1 MTYTATYSPEDNKL
15 RLYSSTRLDRKLYAR
30 VRGAGFIYAPK
41 QELFVAPMWTP
52 EREDLLIELCGE
64 IDDED
69 TSLVER
75 AEERA
80 DRFVDYKDK
89 RVSDAER
96 AHEAVSRIAD
106 NIPLGQPIL
115 IGHHSE
121 RHARKDA
128 ERIENGMRKTVKM
141 WHTAKYW
148 EDRAKGALRHAKYKE
163 LPGVRHRRIKSL
175 EADLRR
181 YQNSFTPDPKTKP
194 QMWDGEEHVWIT
206 NGSRGGRW
214 AKSSGLPAIE
224 QQSRRWIEHLQ
235 NRIAYEKAMLREAG
249 GIAAAQFSIEVGGRV
264 LVADEWVVVLK
275 PNRVGG
281 TLNSVSTTPLRH
293 WHGSSTKVEIE
304 RVKDYRA
311 PGPGD
316 TEKVKAATKL
326 PPLCNY
332 PGEGFAQMTQA
343 EWDKKH
349 KDYKTT
355 RAVDAT
361 ATHARHRVRHA
372 MTTGY
377 KYGHIFIT
385 DAKRVDPPAAP
396 LAPAGPEVF
405 AREKDSRQGTDLS
418 PSTEMSRAI
427 HAAIPKDDRIPS
439 YEHLHEM
446 GKAATAGVQV
456 VIAPQLFP
464 TPPELADRMV
474 DFQRR
479 SLGDIRAE
487 LRIELLRIEEALRLD
502 GAWLTILALS
512 NVEDDRVGMELRR
525 HITVHRA
532 SRVVLELGGH
542 EFACCLGRMV
552 PANARLR
559 ELFQLFER
567 DADTVTV
574 RLTYA
579 VIAAYQSRQRHR
591 FRSGES
597 CVPPGAMLHRLDG
610 LAVRILVFVRRSLA
624 NQLFACLRVLA
635 LTEVGKILSRN
646 RTGKPQVCC
655 ETALPL
661 AGNDAALR
669 PIILL
674 PRCELLLVVALCLA
688 GGQRL

>member
-15 RLYSSTRLDRKLYAR
+15 RLYSSTRLDREVYAR

-89 RVSDAER
+89 RISDAER
-96 AHEAVSRIAD
+96 THEAVSRIAD

-163 LPGVRHRRIKSL
+163 IPGVRHRRIKGL

-181 YQNSFTPDPKTKP
+181 YQNSFTPDSKTKP

-214 AKSSGLPAIE
+214 AKSSSLPAIE
-224 QQSRRWIEHLQ
+224 QQSRRWIEHLV
-235 NRIAYEKAMLREAG
+235 NRIAYEKAMLGEAG
-249 GIAAAQFSIEVGGRV
+249 GIAAAQFTIEVGGRV

-275 PNRVGG
+275 LNRVDG
-281 TLNSVSTTPLRH
+281 TLNSVNTTPLRH

-361 ATHARHRVRHA
+361 PTHARHRVRHA

-396 LAPAGPEVF
+396 LVPAGPEVF
-405 AREKDSRQGTDLS
+405 ARAKDSRQGSDLS

-427 HAAIPKDDRIPS
+427 HADIRPGQQVLEPSAGTGRIIDAIRRNAHGYTITAVELNCNMAHRLRTVDCVDDTRQADFLGCNDDLGTFDRIV
-439 YEHLHEM
+439 M
-446 GKAATAGVQV
+446 N
-456 VIAPQLFP
+456 
-464 TPPELADRMV
+464 PP
-474 DFQRR
+474 F
-479 SLGDIRAE
+479 
-487 LRIELLRIEEALRLD
+487 
-502 GAWLTILALS
+502 
-512 NVEDDRVGMELRR
+512 
-525 HITVHRA
+525 
-532 SRVVLELGGH
+532 
-542 EFACCLGRMV
+542 
-552 PANARLR
+552 ANADDIKHIMHALKMLKPGGRLV
-559 ELFQLFER
+559 
-567 DADTVTV
+567 AIC
-574 RLTYA
+574 A
-579 VIAAYQSRQRHR
+579 NGPRQ
-591 FRSGES
+591 
-597 CVPPGAMLHRLDG
+597 
-610 LAVRILVFVRRSLA
+610 
-624 NQLFACLRVLA
+624 
-635 LTEVGKILSRN
+635 
-646 RTGKPQVCC
+646 
-655 ETALPL
+655 
-661 AGNDAALR
+661 NDKLR
-669 PIILL
+669 PIVEARGGIWEEL
-674 PRCELLLVVALCLA
+674 PSDTSTTTGKTVAPSSPSWTHNQVPPAQGEPPQCGPEA
-688 GGQRL
+688 GAHPRSRG

>member
-15 RLYSSTRLDRKLYAR
+15 RLYSSTRLDRELYAR

-89 RVSDAER
+89 RIGDAER
-96 AHEAVSRIAD
+96 AQEAVSRIAD

-163 LPGVRHRRIKSL
+163 LPGVRHRRIKGL

-214 AKSSGLPAIE
+214 AKSSSLPAIE

-235 NRIAYEKAMLREAG
+235 NRIAYEKAMLGEAG
-249 GIAAAQFSIEVGGRV
+249 GIAAAQFTIEVGGRV

-275 PNRVGG
+275 LNRAGG
-281 TLNSVSTTPLRH
+281 TLNSISTTPLRH
-293 WHGSSTKVEIE
+293 WHGSSTKIEIE

-316 TEKVKAATKL
+316 IEKVKAATKL

-396 LAPAGPEVF
+396 LAPADPEVF
-405 AREKDSRQGTDLS
+405 AREKDLRQGTDVS
-418 PSTEMSRAI
+418 PSMEMSRAI

-439 YEHLHEM
+439 YEQLHEM
-446 GKAATAGVQV
+446 GKAAAAGVQV

-474 DFQRR
+474 A
-479 SLGDIRAE
+479 LADIRP
-487 LRIELLRIEEALRLD
+487 
-502 GAWLTILALS
+502 GQQ
-512 NVEDDRVGMELRR
+512 
-525 HITVHRA
+525 
-532 SRVVLELGGH
+532 VLEPSAGT
-542 EFACCLGRMV
+542 GRIID
-552 PANARLR
+552 AIRRNAHGYAITAVELNCNMAHRLR
-559 ELFQLFER
+559 TIDCVDDTRQ
-567 DADTVTV
+567 ADFLECNGDLGTFDRIVMNPPFSNADDIKHIMHALKMLKPGG
-574 RLTYA
+574 RLVA
-579 VIAAYQSRQRHR
+579 ICANGPRQ
-591 FRSGES
+591 
-597 CVPPGAMLHRLDG
+597 
-610 LAVRILVFVRRSLA
+610 
-624 NQLFACLRVLA
+624 
-635 LTEVGKILSRN
+635 
-646 RTGKPQVCC
+646 
-655 ETALPL
+655 
-661 AGNDAALR
+661 NDKLR
-669 PIILL
+669 PIVEARGGIWEELPSDTFISTGTSVRTVLL
-674 PRCELLLVVALCLA
+674 MLDA
-688 GGQRL
+688 

>member
-15 RLYSSTRLDRKLYAR
+15 RLYSSTRLDRELYAR

-80 DRFVDYKDK
+80 ERFVDYKDK
-89 RVSDAER
+89 RISDAEC
-96 AHEAVSRIAD
+96 AQEAVSRIAD

-163 LPGVRHRRIKSL
+163 LPGVRHRRIKGL

-214 AKSSGLPAIE
+214 AKSSSLPAIE
-224 QQSRRWIEHLQ
+224 QQSRLWIEHLQ
-235 NRIAYEKAMLREAG
+235 NRIAYEKAMLGEAG
-249 GIAAAQFSIEVGGRV
+249 GIAAAQFTIEVGGRV

-275 PNRVGG
+275 LNRVGG

-293 WHGSSTKVEIE
+293 WHGSSTKVEVE
-304 RVKDYRA
+304 RIKDYRA
-311 PGPGD
+311 PRPGD
-316 TEKVKAATKL
+316 AEKVKAATKL

-361 ATHARHRVRHA
+361 AIHARHRVRHA

-396 LAPAGPEVF
+396 LAPAVPEVF
-405 AREKDSRQGTDLS
+405 ARERDSRQGADVS
-418 PSTEMSRAI
+418 PSMEMSRTI
-427 HAAIPKDDRIPS
+427 HAAIPTDDRIPR
-439 YEHLHEM
+439 YEQLHEM
-446 GKAATAGVQV
+446 GKAAAVGVQV
-456 VIAPQLFP
+456 VVAPQLFP
-464 TPPELADRMV
+464 TPPELADRMK
-474 DFQRR
+474 RPEKR
-479 SLGDIRAE
+479 
-487 LRIELLRIEEALRLD
+487 
-502 GAWLTILALS
+502 
-512 NVEDDRVGMELRR
+512 
-525 HITVHRA
+525 
-532 SRVVLELGGH
+532 
-542 EFACCLGRMV
+542 LGR
-552 PANARLR
+552 
-559 ELFQLFER
+559 
-567 DADTVTV
+567 
-574 RLTYA
+574 
-579 VIAAYQSRQRHR
+579 
-591 FRSGES
+591 
-597 CVPPGAMLHRLDG
+597 
-610 LAVRILVFVRRSLA
+610 
-624 NQLFACLRVLA
+624 
-635 LTEVGKILSRN
+635 K
-646 RTGKPQVCC
+646 
-655 ETALPL
+655 
-661 AGNDAALR
+661 
-669 PIILL
+669 
-674 PRCELLLVVALCLA
+674 
-688 GGQRL
+688 